1 MWSEID
7 FEGIRRRYLRQVTQV
22 SNTEVNATV
31 TPTRLSGKI
40 LTTLPTT
47 LITDKTYTFNIS
59 GVTTNRGAVNFK
71 ITALANELNLLFSKT
86 EGILPYEDITVTVP
100 NTVTADDEF
109 IYTIEAQSTPEASF
123 NGPLTLDQHIDFVDT
138 NTLPTIEDLNWT
150 LLTNQFETG
159 KLIPFSITGGT
170 DADGDTITYQI
181 ETIGGLVSF
190 SKLKDIKSADI
201 ITMTIGNTPGTAD
214 VRIYAVDSKGE
225 LSETYKTYSIII
237 VNANRAPDA
246 STISWNALPQ
256 YNEEGSYSVSFNG
269 GTDPEGGTG
278 LTYEIVQTT
287 PFALVNFSKTSG
299 IKPTDTVTMI
309 VGSVTKDETAAI
321 TVRCVDAGGLSST
334 NTKVLTVLIKNKTT
348 TNNPPVNTNVLITAP
363 ATMNEGTTGTM
374 VITGGSDPEGDTI
387 TYRVASSD
395 SKLTFS
401 KTSGITSGENI
412 TLTVGDLTTDVP
424 VTISVFVVDS
434 QGNESAA
441 KTVGIALK
449 YINTA
454 PVMTAFKSQ
463 LLPATVNEKTQQT
476 VMFTGAV
483 DSENHSFTY
492 SINPPPE
499 LTFSKTSGI
508 TEGEIIT
515 VSVGSVSATKTI
527 SYQVYAKDSNNAIS
541 ELKTINVTI
550 NNINTT
556 PEGSSITW
564 NGGLTINENT
574 SKAVSFNGAIDA
586 DGDAIFYDIL
596 DIVNGT
602 NLQFSKTTNISEGE
616 NITITAGNVSTD
628 TVVTFNVQAKD
639 LSGLTTTKK
648 PFNITVKNVNTAP
661 SSSGITWTG
670 PSNIN
675 QNTSVTVSFSGAT
688 DPEGDAVTYKLNLIP
703 PELTFSKTSGI
714 TAGESVTLTSGT
726 ISATGTVSFS
736 VIPVDSSGL
745 EGTAKSLSIIVN
757 KPNTA
762 PSAGGMQWNGPST
775 MNENSSQSV
784 YFYGAT
790 DSETNQASL
799 IYSIS
804 NISGPIS
811 FSRTSGLTFYEAVTL
826 TANSVSSSQSASFR
840 VTVTDGGGLTASR
853 DFSFTVANVNTA
865 PSTAGLN
872 WNGPSSINENT
883 SQSVYF
889 YGAVDAE
896 GDSISYSI
904 SNISGPISFSQT
916 SGIGNYS
923 SITFSAGAVTSTTS
937 ASFMVTVTDSNGASN
952 SKTFSVSILDV
963 QTVSINNLFIRAGN
977 TVVSGLSVGYVYSP
991 IWVDVK
997 SDYKGVIGLDITATD
1012 GREYVTLERTNTTI
1026 DNTNGNGGSFLIN
1039 KFHVPRTHN
1048 VTFVTIVVT
1057 PYITT
1062 SGGSRIYG
1070 NSNSVSVYFNKEN
1083 TDIGTYLSLSYQFYL
1098 SDGTQLIK
1106 TITKTGTSA
1115 VGDLSTLPKNTWIT
1129 INPTNNGS
1137 GIGGMLQTVRASG
1150 NCILR
1155 IRNPS
1160 FGINYVL
1167 DSSADS
1173 YSKAIGLFDTFGT
1186 YVEFYSTGTGIL
1198 TFGLTEQTYG
1208 KCGAEAQFIF

>member
-22 SNTEVNATV
+22 SNTSVDMTV
-31 TPTRLSGKI
+31 TPTQLRGKI

-47 LITDKTYTFNIS
+47 LVTDKTYTFNIS

-100 NTVTADDEF
+100 NTVTVDDEF
-109 IYTIEAQSTPEASF
+109 IYTIEAQSTPEVSF
-123 NGPLTLDQHIDFVDT
+123 NGPLTLDQHIDFVDR
-138 NTLPTIEDLNWT
+138 NTPPTIEDLNWT

-159 KLIPFSITGGT
+159 KLIPFSITGGN
-170 DADGDTITYQI
+170 DSDGDSITYQI
-181 ETIGGLVSF
+181 ETIGGLVNF
-190 SKLKDIKSADI
+190 SKLKNIKSADI
-201 ITMTIGNTPGTAD
+201 ITMTIGNIPGTAD
-214 VRIYAVDSKGE
+214 VRIYAVDSKGD
-225 LSETYKTYSIII
+225 LSETYKTYQITI

-256 YNEEGSYSVSFNG
+256 YNEEGNYSVSFNG
-269 GTDPEGGTG
+269 GTDPDTATG

-287 PFALVNFSKTSG
+287 PFALINFSKTSG
-299 IKPTDTVTMI
+299 IKPTDTVTMS
-309 VGSVTKDETAAI
+309 VGSVTKDETATI
-321 TVRCVDAGGLSST
+321 TVRCVDAVGLSST
-334 NTKVLTVLIKNKTT
+334 NTKVLTFLIKNKTT
-348 TNNPPVNTNVLITAP
+348 TNNPPVNTNVLITTP

-401 KTSGITSGENI
+401 KTSGITSGENV

-434 QGNESAA
+434 QGNESTA
-441 KTVGIALK
+441 KTTGIALK

-492 SINPPPE
+492 SINPPAE

-515 VSVGSVSATKTI
+515 VSVGSVSATKTV

-550 NNINTT
+550 NNVNTT
-556 PEGSSITW
+556 PDGSSITW

-574 SKAVSFNGAIDA
+574 SKAVSFSGAIDA

-596 DIVNGT
+596 DIVNGSQ
-602 NLQFSKTTNISEGE
+602 LQFSKTTNISEGE
-616 NITITAGNVSTD
+616 NITITAGSVTAD
-628 TVVTFNVQAKD
+628 TTVTFNVQAKD

-675 QNTSVTVSFSGAT
+675 QNTSVTVSFYGAT

-714 TAGESVTLTSGT
+714 TTGESVTLTSGT
-726 ISATGTVSFS
+726 ISATGPVSFS

-757 KPNTA
+757 KPNTT
-762 PSAGGMQWNGPST
+762 PSASGMQWNGPST

-790 DSETNQASL
+790 DNETNQASL

-804 NISGPIS
+804 DINGPIS
-811 FSRTSGLTFYEAVTL
+811 FSRTNGLTYYDAVIL
-826 TANSVSSSQSASFR
+826 TADSVSSSQTASFR

-865 PSTAGLN
+865 PSIAGLN
-872 WNGPSSINENT
+872 WNGPSSIDENT

-896 GDSISYSI
+896 GDNISYSI
-904 SNISGPISFSQT
+904 SNMSNVSIPISFSQT
-916 SGIGNYS
+916 TDIGNYS
-923 SITFSAGAVTSTTS
+923 SITLTANSVSSSQKVWFR
-937 ASFMVTVTDSNGASN
+937 VTVTD
-952 SKTFSVSILDV
+952 
-963 QTVSINNLFIRAGN
+963 
-977 TVVSGLSVGYVYSP
+977 
-991 IWVDVK
+991 
-997 SDYKGVIGLDITATD
+997 
-1012 GREYVTLERTNTTI
+1012 
-1026 DNTNGNGGSFLIN
+1026 
-1039 KFHVPRTHN
+1039 
-1048 VTFVTIVVT
+1048 
-1057 PYITT
+1057 
-1062 SGGSRIYG
+1062 
-1070 NSNSVSVYFNKEN
+1070 
-1083 TDIGTYLSLSYQFYL
+1083 
-1098 SDGTQLIK
+1098 
-1106 TITKTGTSA
+1106 GTSTSFK
-1115 VGDLSTLPKNTWIT
+1115 DFSIT
-1129 INPTNNGS
+1129 VNK
-1137 GIGGMLQTVRASG
+1137 IGRGT
-1150 NCILR
+1150 
-1155 IRNPS
+1155 
-1160 FGINYVL
+1160 
-1167 DSSADS
+1167 SS
-1173 YSKAIGLFDTFGT
+1173 
-1186 YVEFYSTGTGIL
+1186 
-1198 TFGLTEQTYG
+1198 
-1208 KCGAEAQFIF
+1208 